1 MFVPKVLICGVS
13 RELCMNLHS
22 MNFSIGQRLLVAET
36 ILSNISSWQRYLRKH
51 QIISKSSKLYAMWGK
66 IIKNLKNNF
75 KFRLRFIKHY
85 TKVRSPRS
93 MTMEKSIGATITTLI
108 RISEASFNQNNS
120 AFQMSSKT
128 FPRSTTVAM
137 RIAWSPTD
145 SRPMRTSLSSP
156 AHLWNSWPP
165 W

>member
-1 MFVPKVLICGVS
+1 MWSLSGALYEFAFHELLYWPKAAGCRNDSIKYLI
-13 RELCMNLHS
+13 L
-22 MNFSIGQRLLVAET
+22 T
-36 ILSNISSWQRYLRKH
+36 KILTKTPNYIE
-51 QIISKSSKLYAMWGK
+51 
-66 IIKNLKNNF
+66 IIKIVCHVSQNYKKDNF

-108 RISEASFNQNNS
+108 RISEASFIQNNS

-137 RIAWSPTD
+137 RIA
-145 SRPMRTSLSSP
+145 
-156 AHLWNSWPP
+156 
-165 W
+165 